1 MQELLRDKTRLE
13 ELLSIKNSEV
23 QRVLNEQREMA
34 EARDKDRAVIKNQ
47 GELIESIKR
56 EMEEIRRRLTEEIVQ
71 NHRVVQK
78 KMFNN
83 SNSPTESQNIKAKMK
98 QELIEIY

>member
-1 MQELLRDKTRLE
+1 M
-13 ELLSIKNSEV
+13 
-23 QRVLNEQREMA
+23 LNEQREMA

-83 SNSPTESQNIKAKMK
+83 SNSPTESQNFKAKTK